1 MQRLEETIL
10 PTQYG
15 NFDMF
20 AYESVFK
27 EFPHIAMRAQAQGD
41 GSAKNDPAKPVN
53 VRIHSE
59 CMTGDVFASSRCDCG
74 EQLHY
79 AMQYVAT
86 HGGLIVYLRQEGRG
100 IGLVN
105 KMKAYNL
112 QDQGYDTFEA
122 NVKLGFHQDA
132 RDFGVAAHILH
143 DLGVS
148 KINLLTNNPQ
158 KLSVLNAAGIEVVER
173 IPVEIAPSAGNHDY
187 LQSKKQV
194 MGHMLKSV

>member
-1 MQRLEETIL
+1 MQRLEETVL
-10 PTQYG
+10 PTRYG
-15 NFDMF
+15 NFDML
-20 AYESVFK
+20 AYASTFEA
-27 EFPHIAMRAQAQGD
+27 FPHIAMRAQTPL
-41 GSAKNDPAKPVN
+41 SDPAQPIN

-74 EQLHY
+74 DQLSY
-79 AMQYVAT
+79 AMQYVAN
-86 HGGLIVYLRQEGRG
+86 HGGIIVYLRQEGRG

-112 QDQGYDTFEA
+112 QDEGYDTFEA

-132 RDFGVAAHILH
+132 RDFGVAADILRE
-143 DLGVS
+143 LGVS

-158 KLSVLNAAGIEVVER
+158 KLSVLSAAGIEVIER
-173 IPVEIAPSAGNHDY
+173 IPVEITPSASNQHY

-194 MGHMLKSV
+194 MGHLLNSV